1 MTTTKHNWLMAGLTL
16 SAAALVAAG
25 AAFYFLSPAQRIA
38 LDVNPSIELETTRLE
53 KVSKIIPLN
62 DDAKK
67 LLEGYTP
74 KDNDLD
80 DVLEDLVDRMMEQG
94 YLANEK
100 KNDVLITVDDRG
112 ASQKTLDKVNK
123 KVAQYIAEKQLDAD
137 VHAQKIDMDRY
148 DKEAQKWKV
157 SSGKMSVIDRL
168 LQKDP
173 TLTPEHLADTRI
185 SDLVDYAK
193 EHNIPLDLL
202 EDRLD
207 DLEDQY
213 HDGHLDQLEDQL
225 DDRDDIHD
233 SDDDD
238 KDDRDDI
245 HDSDDDDDKDDRDDI
260 HDPDDD
266 DDKDDRDDIHDP
278 DDDDKDDRDDIHDP
292 DDDDD
297 KDDRD
302 DIHDSDDDD
311 KDDRDDIHDPDDDDD
326 KDNRDDD

>member
-123 KVAQYIAEKQLDAD
+123 KIAQYVAEKQLEAD

-148 DKEAQKWKV
+148 DKEAQKWRV

-213 HDGHLDQLEDQL
+213 HDGHLDQLEDRL

-233 SDDDD
+233 PDNDDD

-245 HDSDDDDDKDDRDDI
+245 DDPDDDDKDDLDDI
-260 HDPDDD
+260 HDPDD

-278 DDDDKDDRDDIHDP
+278 DDDDKDDRDDD
-292 DDDDD
+292 
-297 KDDRD
+297 
-302 DIHDSDDDD
+302 
-311 KDDRDDIHDPDDDDD
+311 
-326 KDNRDDD
+326 